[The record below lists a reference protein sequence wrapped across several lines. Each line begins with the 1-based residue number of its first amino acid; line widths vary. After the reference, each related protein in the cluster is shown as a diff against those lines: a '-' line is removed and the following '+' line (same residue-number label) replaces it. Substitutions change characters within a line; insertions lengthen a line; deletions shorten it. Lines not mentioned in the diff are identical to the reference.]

1 MTQISQFVRQGM
13 AVFGALL
20 ISGML
25 MVNTLAVST
34 SEVHS
39 VAGILA

>member
-1 MTQISQFVRQGM
+1 MTQVSQFARQGM
-13 AVFGALL
+13 AVLGALL

-34 SEVHS
+34 TEVRS